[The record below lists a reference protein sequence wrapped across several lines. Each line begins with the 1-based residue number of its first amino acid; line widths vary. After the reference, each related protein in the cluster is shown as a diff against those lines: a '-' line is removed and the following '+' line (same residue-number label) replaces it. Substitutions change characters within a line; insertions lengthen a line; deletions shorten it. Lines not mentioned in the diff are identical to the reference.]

1 MVNRKLVKFLS
12 LRYKI
17 LAGVL
22 IVLAGGLVLLPKYE
36 KHEGISPEELLSKT
50 ISPERYIT
58 TDELADRIINQD
70 PTLLLIDVREEN
82 SYKKYSLPNAIN
94 IPLKKILDEDSEPYL
109 YQDEYDVVLF
119 SNDNFHADQAWI
131 LCNRL
136 GYENLHVLKGGIN
149 TWFNTII
156 NPKKPT
162 ENMASNEFELYS
174 FRKAASM
181 YFGVSYPEKITKKP
195 VVVKKASAP
204 KTGTTPKKI
213 VPVKKKKKMPVEG
226 GC

>member
-17 LAGVL
+17 LSAVL

-36 KHEGISPEELLSKT
+36 KHEGISPEELLSKA

-58 TDELADRIINQD
+58 TDELADKIINQD
-70 PTLLLIDVREEN
+70 PTVLLIDVRDEN

-94 IPLKKILDEDSEPYL
+94 IPLNKILEEDSEPYL
-109 YQDEYDVVLF
+109 NQDEYDVVLF
-119 SNDNFHADQAWI
+119 SNDNFHSDQAWM

-136 GYENLHVLKGGIN
+136 DYKNLHVLKGGIN

-156 NPKKPT
+156 NPKKPL

-181 YFGVSYPEKITKKP
+181 YFGVAYPEQVKVTK
-195 VVVKKASAP
+195 VKKVV
-204 KTGTTPKKI
+204 PKKVI
-213 VPVKKKKKMPVEG
+213 AVKKKKKLPTEG

>member
-17 LAGVL
+17 LAL
-22 IVLAGGLVLLPKYE
+22 IFIVLAGGLVLLPKYE
-36 KHEGISPEELLSKT
+36 KQEGISPEDLLSNS

-70 PTLLLIDVREEN
+70 PTLLLIDVRDEN
-82 SYKKYSLPNAIN
+82 NYKKYSLTDAIN

-109 YQDEYDVVLF
+109 NQDEYDVVLF
-119 SNDNFHADQAWI
+119 SNDNFYSDQAWI
-131 LCNRL
+131 LCTRL
-136 GYENLHVLKGGIN
+136 GYKNLHVLKGGIN
-149 TWFNTII
+149 TWYNTII
-156 NPKKPT
+156 NPMKPT
-162 ENMASNEFELYS
+162 ENMASNQFDLYA

-181 YFGVSYPEKITKKP
+181 YFGVAYPDKIKKKP
-195 VVVKKASAP
+195 TIIKRVSTSKAAP
-204 KTGTTPKKI
+204 KKVI
-213 VPVKKKKKMPVEG
+213 VKKKKKKMPVEG